1 MSSSI
6 RHVAVMVDGSAA
18 AERALLEA
26 AAIADEH
33 GADLTVI
40 APVPHDRRT
49 DGSAV
54 RAVRRAAWNRTL
66 DAAAEADLANARAL
80 LGEREPE
87 PRYRAVSGSVVAGV
101 RREVARLGCDLLVL
115 PRRGRFRNGQ
125 ARRAAPDAGR
135 RRPAAVAEASG
146 GTSLEARRRGGT
158 RPATVP
164 RRLPRRRPR
173 HPADDAPARQLRL
186 AERLGTTPP
195 L

>member
-1 MSSSI
+1 MHTPTMSSSI

-87 PRYRAVSGSVVAGV
+87 PRYRAVSGSVSPASAGRSPGSAATSSCCRGAAASGTV
-101 RREVARLGCDLLVL
+101 RRGAC
-115 PRRGRFRNGQ
+115 
-125 ARRAAPDAGR
+125 AGR
-135 RRPAAVAEASG
+135 LAAHVAAVAGRAPRR
-146 GTSLEARRRGGT
+146 RRRGAAQPPG
-158 RPATVP
+158 RASS
-164 RRLPRRRPR
+164 RHRRRISTSTSHLDEIGAAAP
-173 HPADDAPARQLRL
+173 HPLPS
-186 AERLGTTPP
+186 P
-195 L
+195 